1 MCVCVCTWPCVCV
14 PVCSCILVSV
24 CPSLA
29 LFISEGVPWSSHL
42 SSASLGPPPPAC
54 TAPPA
59 VELQPPPLPQ
69 LRTRLLRLV
78 WRLRRSRSS
87 CHCAAATAPSGP
99 RAESGRRSEP
109 CSAVGQGSQGLW
121 GPSFHGGYRGKTEPL
136 RAGVEGTQGGCG
148 SQAGLGRGRGS
159 EWREERS
166 RERRQPWE
174 GRQCGGAPTP
184 SASSVPPAPACWA
197 NPPWQGKSAS
207 DLPTPAKSTLT
218 CPCALSWTLSS
229 ANAVQGRSLGP
240 TSHYRA
246 ASYRPCP

>member
-1 MCVCVCTWPCVCV
+1 MFLCVLVCLSPSPCVSLCVCAWPCVCV

-121 GPSFHGGYRGKTEPL
+121 APSFHGGYRGKAEPL

-148 SQAGLGRGRGS
+148 SQAGLGRGG
-159 EWREERS
+159 WRPCAGCPVS
-166 RERRQPWE
+166 
-174 GRQCGGAPTP
+174 C
-184 SASSVPPAPACWA
+184 VPGVSGCVFVAFVPACARGWVCVCVRTMRPWA
-197 NPPWQGKSAS
+197 PVAGH
-207 DLPTPAKSTLT
+207 LPL
-218 CPCALSWTLSS
+218 
-229 ANAVQGRSLGP
+229 V
-240 TSHYRA
+240 
-246 ASYRPCP
+246 